1 MKLLYINSWCHD
13 KNKNALFNY
22 KNIQYDIIDADQINT
37 VDLSQYNA
45 VYNPSEPM
53 DVSKYPNTIF
63 IFGPHFSVFPD
74 TKINL
79 IKYKNTVYTQPSDW
93 ARDVWRNWNNGD
105 SCNQLKIET
114 LPFGVET
121 EKFNEIHPI
130 HARNKVF
137 IYCKMREME
146 DINFMIEFLKTKNIN
161 YKIFNYSQRYS
172 EDEYI
177 DYLHESKYGIWVG
190 RHESQGFALEE
201 ALSCNVPLFVWD
213 VNSMNQEV
221 GQNYDNIPATS
232 IPYWD
237 EQCGEFFHKTDEI
250 HDKFNLFLSKIE
262 TYHPRQFV
270 LNHLSM
276 QKCEEKLIHLING
289 ISL

>member
-1 MKLLYINSWCHD
+1 MKILYINSWCHD

-121 EKFNEIHPI
+121 EKFKEIHPI

-146 DINFMIEFLKTKNIN
+146 DINFMIEFLKTKNID